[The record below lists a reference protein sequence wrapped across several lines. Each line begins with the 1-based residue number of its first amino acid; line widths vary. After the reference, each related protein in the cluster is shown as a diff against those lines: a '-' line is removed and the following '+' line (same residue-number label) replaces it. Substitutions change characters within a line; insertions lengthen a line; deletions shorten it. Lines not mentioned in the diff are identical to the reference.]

1 MDLSII
7 ICCYRGEKTIE
18 ECLLSL
24 CSQAYDKQKYEVII
38 VDDDSIDNSAERIN
52 SFLKKNKDQYPNFKY
67 FKKEN
72 RGLSVARNFGVTKAK
87 SDLISFIDED
97 AKADKDFV
105 LKCY

>member
-24 CSQAYDKQKYEVII
+24 CSQTYDKQKYEVII

-52 SFLKKNKDQYPNFKY
+52 SFLKKIKIIILTLNIL
-67 FKKEN
+67 KKKIE
-72 RGLSVARNFGVTKAK
+72 
-87 SDLISFIDED
+87 
-97 AKADKDFV
+97 V
-105 LKCY
+105 LVLQEILVLQKQSPI